1 VERSVAEE
9 VVCALVSGGLDSAV
23 MVGLMLDRG
32 ETVQPI
38 YVRTGMA
45 WERVEFDWLERYLA
59 AIASPRLR
67 LIRALAF
74 PLADVYESHWS
85 VRGDAPAFDAP
96 DETVYLPGRNVIL
109 VAKTAV
115 YCALNG
121 IHRIA
126 LGVLAG
132 NPFPDATNPF
142 FTSLGDALSQGLA
155 HPIQVDRP
163 LGAMHKLEVVRAG
176 AHLPLGL
183 SFSCIGPVGDLHCGD
198 CNKCA
203 ERQQGFAEAGI
214 PDPTQYAKAH

>member
-1 VERSVAEE
+1 MAEQVE
-9 VVCALVSGGLDSAV
+9 CALVSGGLDSAV

-32 ETVQPI
+32 ETVQPV

-59 AIASPRLR
+59 AIASPRL
-67 LIRALAF
+67 LPVQALAF
-74 PLADVYESHWS
+74 PLGDVYGSHWS
-85 VRGDAPAFDAP
+85 VRGDAPDYDAP
-96 DETVYLPGRNVIL
+96 DETVYLPGRNIIL
-109 VAKTAV
+109 VSKTAV

-132 NPFPDATNPF
+132 NPFPDATNGF
-142 FTSLGDALSQGLA
+142 FESLADTLTRGLD
-155 HPIQVDRP
+155 HVIQVDRP
-163 LGAMHKLEVVRAG
+163 LGAMKKIEVVRAG

-183 SFSCIGPVGDLHCGD
+183 SFSCISPQGDLHCGD

-203 ERQQGFAEAGI
+203 ERQHGFDAAGI
-214 PDPTQYAKAH
+214 PDPTEYAKRR